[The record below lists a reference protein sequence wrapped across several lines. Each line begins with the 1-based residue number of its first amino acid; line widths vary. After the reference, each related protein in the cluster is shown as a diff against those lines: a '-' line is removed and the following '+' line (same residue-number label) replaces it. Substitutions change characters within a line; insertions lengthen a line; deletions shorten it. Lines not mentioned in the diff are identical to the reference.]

1 MSVLNEPI
9 LNTALRY
16 SKLGFATFPLYSVTP
31 QGCNCGDA
39 NCNSPGKHPLTV
51 NGLRAASTNPEVLHF
66 QFEGKTANIGLATG
80 PTSNIFVLD
89 IDGAIGESSLSNYP
103 AMPETLTSTT
113 GRGRHLIFR
122 YPDKKVY
129 TRAGKFAPGLD
140 IRGDGGYIV
149 APPSIHYTG
158 VVYQWLDEN
167 TPIAEAP
174 EWLLDIICKAPE
186 AKTAPIPNTPSNSD
200 KCDSDKWT
208 VDEVRELLSFIDPD
222 CGYDEW
228 IQVGMALHDEGMSLA
243 VWDEW
248 SKRGAKYKPGN
259 TVNHWKSFH
268 PSGGISFGTVVHMA
282 ALSGWKPREII
293 DDNTDAKEFIAR
305 LRDGGFSVN
314 GVAVNKS
321 VSNNKSDNIAPST
334 FSPLSIPGLVGDTI
348 REIINTSQKPQ
359 PELALLNTLAALGA
373 IFGRRY
379 ASPMDTRTNL
389 YTVGTAVTGAGKD
402 HSRRFIKKLMTESQL
417 DTFLGEDTIISGA
430 GLLTSISKRPSQI
443 MHLDEFGML
452 LEAITDQR
460 GAAHMKA
467 VSKVITE
474 MYSSSGG
481 TFVGGQYADKKAE
494 TVNIP
499 YPNLCL
505 FGTTTPEKYA
515 SSLSRSAISSGE
527 LNRFLVLRPIIER
540 PERRRYMGAA
550 SPSDQ
555 LTAQWRSLID
565 HPPLNHSTF
574 TPEVITVSWTGLED
588 RVWDMGLYEDAQIA
602 ENVTTGALWSRYR
615 ENVIKIAMI
624 LSICRNTTV
633 PIITNNDFD
642 IAEAIV
648 SQAILYATDLAENHM
663 ADSEHERDCQDIISA
678 IRKHTE
684 CTRTLLYRSTQR
696 MNTKQRDD
704 ALKSLLEQERISI
717 DKITGQSNK
726 PITIYRVL

>member
-1 MSVLNEPI
+1 MSI
-9 LNTALRY
+9 LNDTILKAALNY
-16 SKLGFATFPLYSVTP
+16 SQMGFATFPLHSVTKS
-31 QGCNCGDA
+31 GCDCGDA

-51 NGLRAASTNPEVLHF
+51 NGLKAASTNPEVLHF
-66 QFEGKTANIGLATG
+66 QFEGKVANIGLATG
-80 PTSNIFVLD
+80 PISGIFVLD
-89 IDGAIGESSLSNYP
+89 VDGAIGESSLSNYP
-103 AMPETLTSTT
+103 DMPETLTSTT

-140 IRGDGGYIV
+140 IRGEGGYIV

-158 VVYQWLDEN
+158 VVYQWMDES
-167 TPIAEAP
+167 TPIADAP
-174 EWLLDIICKAPE
+174 EWLLDIICAAPE
-186 AKTAPIPNTPSNSD
+186 NKASPIPHTHSHSN
-200 KCDSDKWT
+200 KWT
-208 VDEVRELLSFIDPD
+208 VDEVRELLSFIDAD

-268 PSGGISFGTVVHMA
+268 SSGGISFGTVVHMA
-282 ALSGWKPREII
+282 SLNGWKPREIME
-293 DDNTDAKEFIAR
+293 DNTDAKEFIAR
-305 LRDGGFSVN
+305 LKNGGFSVN
-314 GVAVNKS
+314 GVAVNKPS
-321 VSNNKSDNIAPST
+321 SDNKSDNITTPST
-334 FSPLSIPGLVGDTI
+334 FSPLTIPGLVGDTI

-359 PELALLNTLAALGA
+359 PELALLNTLSALGA

-402 HSRRFIKKLMTESQL
+402 HSRRFIKKLMAESQL

-494 TVNIP
+494 TINIP
-499 YPNLCL
+499 FPNLCL

-527 LNRFLVLRPIIER
+527 LNRFIVLRPLVER

-550 SPSDQ
+550 SPSAQ
-555 LTAQWRSLID
+555 LISQWRELID

-602 ENVTTGALWSRYR
+602 NNPTTGALWSRYR
-615 ENVIKIAMI
+615 ENAIKIAMI
-624 LSICRNTTV
+624 LAISRNTTV
-633 PIITNNDFD
+633 PIMNNHDFD

-648 SQAILYATDLAENHM
+648 SQAILYAADLAENHM
-663 ADSEHERDCQDIISA
+663 ADSEHERDCQDVLAA
-678 IRKHTE
+678 IGKHHN
-684 CTRTLLYRSTQR
+684 CTRTMLYRATKR
-696 MNTKQRDD
+696 MDSKQRDN
-704 ALKSLLEQERISI
+704 AIKSLLDQERISI
-717 DKITGQSNK
+717 DKEDKQSFK
-726 PITIYRVL
+726 PITIYRVIE